1 MKLCNDFNFK
11 LWPLFGGVVTKPE
24 KGKLF
29 YIPQKPYMT
38 VGSLRDQV
46 IYPDTLDEMK
56 SKKVT
61 DKDLCLLLEKVQ
73 LSYIL
78 ERENGWNSVKD
89 WIDVLSG
96 GEKQRIAMA
105 RLFYHKPQ
113 VC

>member
-1 MKLCNDFNFK
+1 
-11 LWPLFGGVVTKPE
+11 
-24 KGKLF
+24 
-29 YIPQKPYMT
+29 MT

-56 SKKVT
+56 SKKIT

-73 LSYIL
+73 LSYLL
-78 ERENGWNSVKD
+78 ERENGWNSIKD

-113 VC
+113 VDKKN

>member
-1 MKLCNDFNFK
+1 
-11 LWPLFGGVVTKPE
+11 VTKPE

-56 SKKVT
+56 SKKIT

-73 LSYIL
+73 LNYIL

-113 VC
+113 VGK